1 VLTRPS
7 DRARF
12 RARHPAAAGLKWGKT
27 YRPISLGNG
36 EHWSKE
42 AFDGD
47 TPDIDADPA
56 LLKPYAT
63 KWSLA
68 SVRSTL
74 SRFNE

>member
-56 LLKPYAT
+56 L
-63 KWSLA
+63 
-68 SVRSTL
+68 
-74 SRFNE
+74 